1 MGKKEELLQFCWD
14 QVNTRSQRLKQAS
27 DVLQESL
34 DSETKNSTGDKHETG
49 RAMVQLEQE
58 KLAQQV
64 QELDRVKG
72 ILKKIDIT
80 KKSTKIGLGSMVSTS
95 LANYFISISCG
106 IFAVDGKTFYCISME
121 SPIAKL
127 LVGKEVGESFVFNG
141 ASHSVLEVV

>member
-1 MGKKEELLQFCWD
+1 MEKKKQLLEFCWD
-14 QVNTRSQRLKQAS
+14 YVNQRTERLQNTGAS
-27 DVLQESL
+27 LQESL
-34 DSETKNSTGDKHETG
+34 DSETKSTAGDKHETG

-95 LANYFISISCG
+95 LANYFISVSCG
-106 IFAVDGKTFYCISME
+106 AFTLEGKPIYCISME

-127 LVGKEVGESFVFNG
+127 LAGKETGENFVFNG
-141 ASHSVLEVV
+141 ATHSVLEVV